1 MENFRIETDKN
12 RIELLDQ
19 RFYEKDGQY
28 YPSVTTIL
36 EAYPKGQAFFEWLK
50 VAGEK
55 ADDIRD
61 EFGKRGSVVHNLTEQ
76 YDMGLEVTLMDDN
89 GRAKYT
95 SVEWAMFERYV
106 EFMDRFE
113 PEVLLIEAH
122 YCNPELGFGG
132 TLDRVVRIKDKIVL
146 LDIKT
151 SNYLHNHFW
160 LQMAAYE
167 KLYQYN
173 NSLNKDA
180 VKIDEI
186 AILWLNAKTR
196 TEGRD
201 NTIQGKGWQLKFPE
215 KSIHDYWKL
224 FSATQA
230 LWNAEFGTMKPR
242 NIFYN
247 LTHKKNGN

>member
-1 MENFRIETDKN
+1 MEHFKIETDKN

-19 RFYEKDGQY
+19 RFYECDGKF

-36 EAYPKGQAFFEWLK
+36 DAYPKGSAFYEWLK

-76 YDMGLEVTLMDDN
+76 YDKGVEVSLMDEQ
-89 GRAKYT
+89 GRAKY
-95 SVEWAMFERYV
+95 SSIEWAMFERYV
-106 EFMDRFE
+106 EFIDRFK
-113 PEVLLIEAH
+113 PEMLLIEAH
-122 YCNPELGFGG
+122 YCIPELGFGG

-167 KLYQYN
+167 KLYNYQN
-173 NSLNKDA
+173 LLGDA

-196 TEGRD
+196 TEGKD

-215 KSIHDYWKL
+215 KSINEYYKL
-224 FSATQA
+224 FSATHA
-230 LWNAEFGTMKPR
+230 LWKEEFGTMKPR